1 MADRPAF
8 TTFDINMGVAPAKG
22 PLQPRADAP
31 FRMLVIGDLTGR
43 ANRGVDEA
51 ANLATR
57 KLVVIDRDNFDD
69 VLERLRPSLELRLGA
84 ADAAPTTIAFK
95 ELDDCHPDRLFERVE
110 LFEQLR
116 RMRRRLMNKDSFA
129 AAAAELTAGRIA
141 AVSAPAEKPAPRP
154 AAPSTP
160 VDVPAGGLL
169 DAALAATEDSAVAA
183 VAANPI
189 ERVIQQIV
197 APYIEKASDPR
208 QPEFVAAVDDA
219 IGEQMRQ
226 LLHHPEFQSLEA
238 AWRGLYLLVRRLE
251 TDADLKLQLLDVS
264 PAEIAADFSDRA
276 DLSQSGLWK
285 LLSDQSIGTPGN
297 DPFACLVGL
306 LEVAPTEQSIATF
319 GGLTAIAAR
328 LGAPLLA
335 GAHPRFASCASFAGS
350 PDPDDWKQPLDGD
363 AAKLWQQFR
372 RQPAAR
378 YVSLIAPRFLL
389 RLPYGK
395 KTDKAESF
403 AFEEMPQ
410 TRRHEDYLWGSPS
423 ILGGLLLGTGFTEAG
438 WGLRA
443 EASLELDGLPLHVFE
458 RDGDREL
465 QPCGEAWLTE
475 RSAKALAA
483 NGLTPLLSV
492 RDRDA
497 VLLAGL
503 RSVADPSG
511 PLAGAWN
518 G

>member
-8 TTFDINMGVAPAKG
+8 TTFDINMEVGPAKG
-22 PLQPRADAP
+22 PLQPRADSP
-31 FRMLVIGDLTGR
+31 FRTLVIGDLTGR
-43 ANRGVDEA
+43 GNRGVNEA
-51 ANLATR
+51 ASLSTR
-57 KLVVIDRDNFDD
+57 KLVAIDRDNFDD
-69 VLERLRPSLELRLGA
+69 VLERLRPSLELRLGS
-84 ADAAPTTIAFK
+84 ADAAPTTIAFW
-95 ELDDCHPDRLFERVE
+95 ELDDFHPDRLFERVE

-116 RMRRRLMNKDSFA
+116 RMRRRLMNKEWFA
-129 AAAAELTAGRIA
+129 DAAAELTAGRIA
-141 AVSAPAEKPAPRP
+141 SVSAPEEMPVPKPVAPP
-154 AAPSTP
+154 PI
-160 VDVPAGGLL
+160 DVPTGGLL
-169 DAALAATEDSAVAA
+169 DAALAATEDSAAA
-183 VAANPI
+183 AAAANPI

-197 APYIEKASDPR
+197 APYIEKAADPR

-226 LLHHPEFQSLEA
+226 LLHHPEFQALEA

-251 TDADLKLQLLDVS
+251 TDANLKLQLLDVS
-264 PAEIAADFSDRA
+264 PVEIAADFADRN

-297 DPFACLVGL
+297 DPFACLVAL
-306 LEVAPTEQSIATF
+306 FEVAPNEQSIATF

-335 GAHPRFASCASFAGS
+335 GAHPRFAGCESFAGS
-350 PDPDDWKQPLDGD
+350 PDPDDWTQPLDGD
-363 AAKLWQQFR
+363 AGKMWQQFR
-372 RQPAAR
+372 KQPAAR
-378 YVSLIAPRFLL
+378 FASLIAPRFLL

-395 KTDKAESF
+395 KTDAAESF

-410 TRRHEDYLWGSPS
+410 TPRHGDYLWGSPS

-438 WGLRA
+438 WGLRTD
-443 EASLELDGLPLHVFE
+443 ASMELDGLPLHVCE

-465 QPCGEAWLTE
+465 QPCAEAWLTE

-503 RSVADPSG
+503 RSAADPAA

-518 G
+518 V